1 MACRPGGFHGT
12 FRTSVPGRSS
22 VRARRQGARLR
33 GSPTRVFP
41 LSFSPPQPSE
51 TATTTRE
58 MEAPRECSPR
68 PRCACSASGHTA
80 LLTQRQGGSG
90 SPLASAPSR
99 ADQNL
104 RYWQPQSDKPR
115 ETSLR
120 ELPKAPPPAGGW
132 LLIGGWMG
140 AGLPS
145 SALTGLL
152 WRLAL
157 SRVFSEGLP
166 VWAEGGEGSLSG
178 CALPVQSRG
187 RLIPATASTLGVL
200 SGGPD
205 HSSQRSIGNN
215 R

>member
-1 MACRPGGFHGT
+1 MAGKETRKGCPVACRPGGFHGT

-22 VRARRQGARLR
+22 VKARRQGARLR

-80 LLTQRQGGSG
+80 PLTQRQGGSG

-132 LLIGGWMG
+132 LLIGGWIGGG
-140 AGLPS
+140 ASLFCSHGF
-145 SALTGLL
+145 ALAART
-152 WRLAL
+152 L
-157 SRVFSEGLP
+157 SRVFRGATGL
-166 VWAEGGEGSLSG
+166 
-178 CALPVQSRG
+178 
-187 RLIPATASTLGVL
+187 
-200 SGGPD
+200 D
-205 HSSQRSIGNN
+205 
-215 R
+215 